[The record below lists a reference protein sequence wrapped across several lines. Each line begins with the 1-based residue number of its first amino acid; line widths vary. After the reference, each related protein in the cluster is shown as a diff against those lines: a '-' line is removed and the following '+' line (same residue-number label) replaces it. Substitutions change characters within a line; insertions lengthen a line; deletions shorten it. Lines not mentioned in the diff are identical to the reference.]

1 MRYPDARE
9 LIQSGDVIFQSH
21 RPLRSWYDLQ
31 IWIVRAFTRSEWS
44 HVGLA
49 WAVGGRLF
57 VLEAVSAGVRIF
69 PLSRAGAFTWVQRG
83 AFTVGQE
90 ELALAHVGEPYSK
103 WDAIRAFFGASNNTD
118 GAWFCSEYVCAV
130 LGLPVHEQT
139 PAEVMRYLTE
149 YEGLTPRFVSAPTT
163 PA

>member
-1 MRYPDARE
+1 MNYTDARP

-31 IWIVRAFTRSEWS
+31 VQIVRMMTRSEWS

-57 VLEAVSAGVRIF
+57 MLEAVSAGVRIF
-69 PLSRAGAFTWVQRG
+69 PMSRAGDFTWVQRG
-83 AFTVGQE
+83 AFTTGQE

-103 WDAIRAFFGASNNTD
+103 WDAIRSYFGASNNQDTN
-118 GAWFCSEYVCAV
+118 WFCSELVCAV
-130 LGLPVHEQT
+130 LGLPVHDQT

-149 YEGLTPRFVSAPTT
+149 YEGLATRFVSNAS
-163 PA
+163 